1 MENGK
6 KVQIE
11 QLIEVEKIGETF
23 SIRITLENVRKD
35 TTRKEII
42 SQLNAL
48 YKNVLA
54 ARKFIKNL

>member
-1 MENGK
+1 MEKRK
-6 KVQIE
+6 KVQVE

-42 SQLNAL
+42 SQLNTL

>member
-42 SQLNAL
+42 SQLNTL

-54 ARKFIKNL
+54 ARKIIKNL

>member
-1 MENGK
+1 MEKRK

-42 SQLNAL
+42 SQLNTL

>member
-1 MENGK
+1 MEKGK
-6 KVQIE
+6 KVQVE

-42 SQLNAL
+42 SQLNTL

>member
-1 MENGK
+1 MEK
-6 KVQIE
+6 RRKVQIE

-42 SQLNAL
+42 SQLNTL